1 MQIGYF
7 WMKITGITNQSTKRF
22 VWEGE
27 IRDGMLGKRVWISCI
42 KGIRG
47 MKEIA
52 CVVVGRILPH

>member
-27 IRDGMLGKRVWISCI
+27 IRDGRLGKRVWI
-42 KGIRG
+42 
-47 MKEIA
+47 
-52 CVVVGRILPH
+52 VVSREYVV